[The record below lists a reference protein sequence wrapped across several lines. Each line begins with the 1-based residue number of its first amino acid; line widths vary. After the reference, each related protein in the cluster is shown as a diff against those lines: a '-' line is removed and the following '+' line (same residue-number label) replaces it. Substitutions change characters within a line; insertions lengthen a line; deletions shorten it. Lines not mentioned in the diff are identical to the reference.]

1 MGRRQGSTAARLP
14 LAAALAALALAG
26 CANSSWQFSSG
37 GAPASMPPSAGA
49 SVSTT
54 STNWFATLLTFGLIN
69 SAMSGG
75 TPFYAAPPMDPQRRV
90 LDHDCTKPIED
101 TSANLRCR

>member
-1 MGRRQGSTAARLP
+1 MP
-14 LAAALAALALAG
+14 LAAALAVLALAG

-37 GAPASMPPSAGA
+37 GAPVPMPTSAGA

-54 STNWFATLLTFGLIN
+54 SASWFATLLTFGLIN
-69 SAMSGG
+69 YSMSGG

-90 LDHDCTKPIED
+90 VEQDCTKPIED
-101 TSANLRCR
+101 PAANLRCR